1 MTAPSA
7 SAPIHLVHA
16 QGSPLASVVAMAHR
30 VGASGANAL
39 VVGESGTGKEVLA
52 RLVHATG
59 IGPAASFV
67 VVACGG
73 RDAAAL
79 EAELFGSGPDQGGLL
94 AKARG
99 GTLFLEDVGELPA
112 PVQAR
117 LVRETFEP
125 GAAAPSIRLVA
136 ASTRDLRPEVAA
148 GRFRRDL
155 YDSLSCRL
163 AVPPLRERRADIL
176 EVFDRCWSA
185 VAGGRR
191 LTSDARELLR
201 EYAWPGNCREID
213 ACARRLAAATPP
225 GESVAAHDVE
235 RHIAGVPSGI
245 PAWAPGGAAPA
256 PAASGAGALGVPELR
271 RAGVAP
277 PLPEDPA
284 APIDLPAVLRR
295 VEAGLVA
302 WALERTSGNKAAAAE
317 LLCIRRT
324 TLVEKIRR
332 LRGGRALA
340 AQDAEMTDPHA
351 AGCPGRV
358 A

>member
-1 MTAPSA
+1 MTAPPA
-7 SAPIHLVHA
+7 SQPIHLVHA
-16 QGSPLASVVAMAHR
+16 PGSPLATVVAMAHR

-39 VVGESGTGKEVLA
+39 IVGESGTGKEVLA

-59 IGPAASFV
+59 IAPAARFV
-67 VVACGG
+67 AVACGG
-73 RDAAAL
+73 RDGAAL
-79 EAELFGSGPDQGGLL
+79 EAELFGPGAGEAGGLL
-94 AKARG
+94 ARARG

-125 GAAAPSIRLVA
+125 GATAPSIRLVGS
-136 ASTRDLRPEVAA
+136 STRDLLPDVAA

-155 YDSLSCRL
+155 YDSLSCRIG
-163 AVPPLRERRADIL
+163 VPPLRDRRADIL

-185 VAGGRR
+185 VAGRR
-191 LTSDARELLR
+191 DVTSGARDVLR
-201 EYAWPGNCREID
+201 EYPWPGNCGEID

-225 GESVAAHDVE
+225 DEAVGAHDVE
-235 RHIAGVPSGI
+235 RHLVAAATGSPM
-245 PAWAPGGAAPA
+245 WAPEVPA
-256 PAASGAGALGVPELR
+256 SSAGALELPELL

-277 PLPEDPA
+277 ALRGDPP

-302 WALERTSGNKAAAAE
+302 WALERTAGNKAAAAE

-332 LRGGRALA
+332 LRGGRPALP
-340 AQDAEMTDPHA
+340 AENSEQAGPG
-351 AGCPGRV
+351 AGCQGRV